1 MNEVL
6 YLMLPLAVSVIVNIA
21 LGMYYNIGTQKFAFD
36 YKILL
41 NGIIKA
47 SIVGGSFIG
56 LAYVIDT
63 VAIFPEETP
72 QLITVRN
79 FLHLHCFLASPYGL
93 QDFQFPNQGMN
104 PGPQQWKH
112 EGLTTGPPVK
122 SHNSPTKSV

>member
-41 NGIIKA
+41 SGIIKA
-47 SIVGGSFIG
+47 STVGGSFIG

-72 QLITVRN
+72 QLIMLGAITLYVGKAM
-79 FLHLHCFLASPYGL
+79 LSLKKILGL
-93 QDFQFPNQGMN
+93 GTES
-104 PGPQQWKH
+104 GK
-112 EGLTTGPPVK
+112 
-122 SHNSPTKSV
+122 